1 MIYGMTSKIDVILN
15 RDKNGMLV
23 PYVIEKDGKFYKVQ
37 DVKQIRS
44 GSGRQR
50 GATIKYLVNING
62 HDKYVFRDE
71 YCWYII
77 DEEEDKRTFANPAAS
92 PSEAIA
98 I

>member
-1 MIYGMTSKIDVILN
+1 
-15 RDKNGMLV
+15 MLV

-37 DVKQIRS
+37 DIKQIRS

>member
-15 RDKNGMLV
+15 RDRNGMLV

-37 DVKQIRS
+37 DIKQIRS
-44 GSGRQR
+44 VSGRQR
-50 GATIKYLVNING
+50 GATMKYLVNING

-71 YCWYII
+71 YCWYTI